1 MFQLMNILL
10 INPMKNNVLFIL
22 LFLPI
27 LMKAQVLNES
37 CSNIIDFGTEK
48 WEQMDYELRQYKVV
62 DSVTEAQLRD
72 LLLIEKMSKTPSE
85 WVYMMHVENVKDTV
99 TLLIE
104 YQNAP
109 YKLPDLKGFFQ
120 IDGADILFYKNC
132 PPFLSP
138 TKSSKNFSYRR
149 HLFKVDEND
158 WVEFPGD
165 NCSHYWNLIY
175 HNRILSQ
182 YSPILHAWASGLNLY
197 LIDSKGDEQIWIRE
211 SDIQSYRWSEH
222 TIILKKEAIPAI
234 QQRSFP
240 TKKFLIKI
248 NSDVIYNGVI
258 DEIPKSEIALKYPTI
273 LCLMNDDIL
282 IEEEELKIWY
292 LGRGI
297 DIRNNHALRDYLWS
311 NNLITEE

>member
-1 MFQLMNILL
+1 MLILQPKKAQHENRKVYL
-10 INPMKNNVLFIL
+10 CRNYSSMKSKNMKKNVLFVLL

-27 LMKAQVLNES
+27 LMRAQVLKES
-37 CSNIIDFGTEK
+37 CSNIIDFGTER

-99 TLLIE
+99 NLLIE

-138 TKSSKNFSYRR
+138 TESSKKFSYRR
-149 HLFKVDEND
+149 HLYKVDEDD

-175 HNRILSQ
+175 HNRVLS
-182 YSPILHAWASGLNLY
+182 
-197 LIDSKGDEQIWIRE
+197 
-211 SDIQSYRWSEH
+211 
-222 TIILKKEAIPAI
+222 
-234 QQRSFP
+234 F
-240 TKKFLIKI
+240 
-248 NSDVIYNGVI
+248 
-258 DEIPKSEIALKYPTI
+258 
-273 LCLMNDDIL
+273 
-282 IEEEELKIWY
+282 
-292 LGRGI
+292 
-297 DIRNNHALRDYLWS
+297 
-311 NNLITEE
+311 